1 MFSKSNSEIFR
12 NRLCYAFLALLVWMP
27 VPLGSKH
34 PWAISIAE
42 VWSYMLAAIVVV
54 HLIRYRHPLPEAFRT
69 ARIALIL
76 LTLNLGWILIQ
87 CIPLPLSWLQTLS
100 PAAAELYSQS
110 GVSQAPISLDAS
122 TTFYQ
127 FQTAAFLLIFFC
139 LTLYLINTKQRM
151 KWLVYTV
158 LISAL
163 LQVVYGSLMI
173 LTGVEHSFFITKS
186 ALSSHIGSATGTFTN
201 RDHLAGYL
209 EMALA
214 LGVGLML
221 TMLSAKGSVH
231 NWRMRIGRWL
241 ELLFGPKTRL
251 RILLILLC
259 LGLVMTHS
267 RGGNLGFFVSLGV
280 TSLLFLLLARNKP
293 RAAAIFL
300 VSLVI
305 LDLVIIGSW
314 VGISKVVSRLE
325 QTTLQSEGR
334 DDAYMATLPI
344 IEDYPLT
351 GIGAGN
357 YFNTF
362 PAYKPPQL
370 SGYWNHAHNDYL
382 EIMAEQGLIGFSL
395 LAGVVLC
402 SLFFAVQT
410 LRKRRNPFALGM
422 SFASL
427 MGITAMLIHS
437 IVDFNLQIL
446 ANSSMFVLLLA
457 IPFICRHLRRSQ
469 GQKEAFAPL

>member
-1 MFSKSNSEIFR
+1 
-12 NRLCYAFLALLVWMP
+12 
-27 VPLGSKH
+27 
-34 PWAISIAE
+34 
-42 VWSYMLAAIVVV
+42 MLAGIAVV
-54 HLIRYRHPLPEAFRT
+54 HLIYYRQPWPEAFRT

-76 LTLNLGWILIQ
+76 LTVNLGWILIQ
-87 CIPLPLSWLQTLS
+87 CIPLPLSWLQIVS

-110 GVSQAPISLDAS
+110 GVIQAPISLDAS

-127 FQTAAFLLIFFC
+127 FQTAAFLLVFFC

-163 LQVVYGSLMI
+163 IQVVYGSLMI

-186 ALSSHIGSATGTFTN
+186 ALSSHIGSSTGTFTN

-214 LGVGLML
+214 LGIGLML
-221 TMLSAKGSVH
+221 SMLSAKGSAH
-231 NWRMRIGRWL
+231 NWKRRIGQWL
-241 ELLFGPKTRL
+241 ELLLGPKTRL

-259 LGLVMTHS
+259 LGLVLTHS

-280 TSLLFLLLARNKP
+280 ASLLFLLLARHKL

-305 LDLVIIGSW
+305 LDIAIIGSW
-314 VGISKVVSRLE
+314 VGLSRVVSRLG
-325 QTTLQSEGR
+325 QTTLQGEGR
-334 DDAYMATLPI
+334 DDAYLATLPI
-344 IEDYPLT
+344 IKDYPFT
-351 GIGAGN
+351 GVGAGN
-357 YFNTF
+357 YFNVF

-370 SGYWNHAHNDYL
+370 PSYWNHAHNDYL
-382 EIMAEQGLIGFSL
+382 EIMTEQGLIGFSL

-402 SLFFAVQT
+402 SLFFAIQI
-410 LRKRRNPFALGM
+410 LRKRSNSFVLGM
-422 SFASL
+422 SFSSL

-437 IVDFNLQIL
+437 SVDFNLQIL
-446 ANSSMFVLLLA
+446 ANSSMFMLLLA
-457 IPFICRHLRRSQ
+457 IPFICRHLRKNQ

>member
-1 MFSKSNSEIFR
+1 
-12 NRLCYAFLALLVWMP
+12 MP

-42 VWSYMLAAIVVV
+42 VWGYILAGITVV
-54 HLIRYRHPLPEAFRT
+54 HLIRYRQPLPEAFRT

-76 LTLNLGWILIQ
+76 LSVNLGWILIQ
-87 CIPLPLSWLQTLS
+87 CIPLPLSWLQIVS
-100 PAAAELYSQS
+100 PAAAELYSQT

-127 FQTAAFLLIFFC
+127 FQTAAFLLVFFC

-163 LQVVYGSLMI
+163 IQVIYGSLMI

-186 ALSSHIGSATGTFTN
+186 ALSSHIGSSTGTFTN

-221 TMLSAKGSVH
+221 SMLSAKGSVH
-231 NWRMRIGRWL
+231 HWKRRIGQWL
-241 ELLFGPKTRL
+241 ELLLGPKTRL
-251 RILLILLC
+251 RIMLILLC
-259 LGLVMTHS
+259 LGLVLTHS
-267 RGGNLGFFVSLGV
+267 RGGNLGFFASLGV
-280 TSLLFLLLARNKP
+280 ASLLFLLLARNKP
-293 RAAAIFL
+293 RATAIFL
-300 VSLVI
+300 ISLVV
-305 LDLVIIGSW
+305 LDIAIISSW
-314 VGISKVVSRLE
+314 VGLSRVVSRLE
-325 QTTLQSEGR
+325 QTTLQGENR
-334 DDAYMATLPI
+334 DDVYLSTLPI

-351 GIGAGN
+351 GVGVGN
-357 YFNTF
+357 YFNIY

-370 SGYWNHAHNDYL
+370 HSYWNHAHNDYL
-382 EIMAEQGLIGFSL
+382 EIMTEQGIIGFSL

-410 LRKRRNPFALGM
+410 LRKRSNSFALGM

-427 MGITAMLIHS
+427 MGIIAMLIHS
-437 IVDFNLQIL
+437 SVDFNLQIL
-446 ANSSMFVLLLA
+446 ANSSMFMLLLA
-457 IPFICRHLRRSQ
+457 IPFTCRHLRSSQ